1 MNFMSSCGGSKIER
15 ALPQV
20 LAQTSNSA
28 EFHNYTTMRTAMPLW
43 VRSTIGEFKG
53 KHSVAV
59 TW

>member
-1 MNFMSSCGGSKIER
+1 MSSRGGGKIER

-28 EFHNYTTMRTAMPLW
+28 EFHNYKTMRTAMPLW
-43 VRSTIGEFKG
+43 VRSTIEEFKG